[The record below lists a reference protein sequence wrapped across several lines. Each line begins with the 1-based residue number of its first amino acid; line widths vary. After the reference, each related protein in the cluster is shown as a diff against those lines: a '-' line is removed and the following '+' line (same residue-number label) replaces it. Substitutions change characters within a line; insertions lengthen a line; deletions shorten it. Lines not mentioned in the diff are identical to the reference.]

1 MESSTTAFKV
11 RAQLAGF
18 LGIFSPRFSKPM
30 RRFIGDML
38 FGIQAAQDV
47 KLSQI
52 GRELHEPIRLCKVE
66 NRLSRNLAHEG
77 MANGLHECILEHAA
91 ASIRDETLLIV
102 DPSDIQ
108 KPYARKMDYLDK
120 VRDGS
125 EGELGGNLGYSGCM
139 AVACERGARRMMPLM
154 FRLWSC
160 RAPDFKSENTE
171 VEAVVGAIAAKT
183 GKRGIYVYDRGGDR
197 IGLFERLLDEDLRF
211 IVRLVGNRNLVWR
224 KRTVLAEKL
233 ANRCHMLYGT
243 SVTFLSHG
251 RETIVPIQF
260 GVMEVRLPDRP
271 EAALRLV
278 VVKGFGQAPM
288 MLLTN
293 RKGTKSYKS
302 LWKIVEGYLTRWRV
316 EEAIRFIK
324 QAYRLEQM
332 RVLTYERL
340 KNMAALVVCAAHFA
354 SVWMGMGERLKILVA
369 HVVELSQRIHK
380 VPEFFYYAVAEG
392 IRRLFTRWGKGWRG
406 GEREKPP
413 DPMEARQGLLDLGF
427 GTA

>member
-1 MESSTTAFKV
+1 
-11 RAQLAGF
+11 
-18 LGIFSPRFSKPM
+18 
-30 RRFIGDML
+30 
-38 FGIQAAQDV
+38 
-47 KLSQI
+47 
-52 GRELHEPIRLCKVE
+52 
-66 NRLSRNLAHEG
+66 
-77 MANGLHECILEHAA
+77 MADGLHECILEHAA

-171 VEAVVGAIAAKT
+171 VEAVGGAIAAKT